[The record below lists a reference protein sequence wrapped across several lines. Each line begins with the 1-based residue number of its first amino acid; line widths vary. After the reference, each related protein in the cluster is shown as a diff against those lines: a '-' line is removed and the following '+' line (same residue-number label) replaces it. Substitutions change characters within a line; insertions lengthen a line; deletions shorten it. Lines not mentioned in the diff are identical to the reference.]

1 MTAQSVG
8 LALIL
13 PAADRAD
20 GNALACALGH
30 DVPLGATFGVP
41 LSPSGSEPATHY
53 GTHTWVLPAF
63 IDLLSGAALGTLP
76 DIDWPAFGLTEA
88 RVRELVAALVTSSVD
103 DDADTIAHFDATA
116 ASVGLARIVS
126 DPFA

>member
-1 MTAQSVG
+1 MIG

-30 DVPLGATFGVP
+30 DVPPGATFGVP
-41 LSPSGSEPATHY
+41 LSPSGAEPATHY
-53 GTHTWVLPAF
+53 GTHTWVMPAF
-63 IDLLSGAALGTLP
+63 IDLLAGAAQGTLP
-76 DIDWPAFGLTEA
+76 DLDWAAFGLTEA

-103 DDADTIAHFDATA
+103 DGADTIAHFDATA
-116 ASVGLARIVS
+116 ASAGLARIAP